1 MESEQRAQRRDG
13 TARTAEAERENMVA
27 GESGH
32 DRSEQRSCNWVPP
45 VIGTTGFSVRLKS
58 LQFRFY
64 SSDSCYQNYIYLN
77 SIMKENERERA

>member
-1 MESEQRAQRRDG
+1 
-13 TARTAEAERENMVA
+13 MVA

-45 VIGTTGFSVRLKS
+45 VMRTTGFSVRLKS